1 MVDSNESVADTA
13 RDSLDTLREDIAVL
27 RTDVAQIMK
36 DLAGSG
42 YRAVKDRVAGAG
54 ELAGEYA
61 GAARDKAGEMHE
73 KLAEQAGQRPLTY
86 LALAFAAG
94 AIASRLLGARK

>member
-1 MVDSNESVADTA
+1 MVDSNESISDTA
-13 RDSLDTLREDIAVL
+13 RASMDTLRDDIAVL
-27 RTDVAQIMK
+27 RTDVAELMK
-36 DLAGSG
+36 NLAGSG
-42 YRAVKDRVAGAG
+42 YRAVREKVAGAG

-73 KLAEQAGQRPLTY
+73 KLAQQAGERPLMY

-94 AIASRLLGARK
+94 AVAARVLGSRK

>member
-13 RDSLDTLREDIAVL
+13 RESLETLRDDIAVL

-42 YRAVKDRVAGAG
+42 YRAVRQKVSDTG

-61 GAARDKAGEMHE
+61 TAAKAKAGEMHE
-73 KLAEQAGQRPLTY
+73 KLAEQTAQRPLTY

-94 AIASRLLGARK
+94 AVAARVLGSRK